1 MLKPVQIMPDGPL
14 NWLDIDLLDFRDTG
28 PRFVL
33 AGEEDGSWTVMDQAT
48 NMPAFWN
55 DQLLF
60 GLDFER
66 ADDLVETM
74 NQLML
79 DIRQA

>member
-1 MLKPVQIMPDGPL
+1 MAEGPL
-14 NWLDIDLLDFRDTG
+14 NWLDIDLFDFTGNG

-33 AGEEDGSWTVMDQAT
+33 SGEHDGTFTIMDQFT
-48 NMPAFWN
+48 QTPAIWN
-55 DQLLF
+55 DQMLF
-60 GLDFER
+60 GLTFDE

-79 DIRQA
+79 DIAQA

>member
-1 MLKPVQIMPDGPL
+1 MNDGPL
-14 NWLDIDLLDFRDTG
+14 NWLDQDLFDFSGRG

-33 AGEEDGSWTVMDQAT
+33 AGEEDGSWTVMDQMT
-48 NMPAFWN
+48 NMPAIFN
-55 DQLLF
+55 DEMLF
-60 GLDFER
+60 GLPFER

-79 DIRQA
+79 DLRHP